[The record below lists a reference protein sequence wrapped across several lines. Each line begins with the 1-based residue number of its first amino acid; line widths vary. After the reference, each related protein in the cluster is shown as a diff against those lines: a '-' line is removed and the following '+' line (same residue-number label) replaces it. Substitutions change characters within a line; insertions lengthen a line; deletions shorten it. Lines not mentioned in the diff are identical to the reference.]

1 MPNEESPTKTENK
14 SSTTSTSGA
23 LVIVDGSGL
32 HGLEARPKF
41 LTYLGQLW
49 QRRHFVRAEAK
60 TKSFSDGRDMLLGN
74 LWVILNPLLQVAIYA
89 LIFGVVLQI
98 SRGMDNFIGF
108 LVIGVIY
115 FGFVATALTSSSN
128 LIRGSR
134 GLISSFSFP
143 KASLIFSSILRQ
155 ALDNVVPA
163 IVALIVALLF
173 QPTVI
178 INWTFLLLPLHFLL
192 LHVFAAGSS
201 LIIARA
207 VAFIPD
213 LKGIVSLVSRG
224 LFFMSGVF
232 FPISRFDGHPVLMAI
247 MEGNPVYQFLS
258 IARAIILEG
267 SPGATHMWIQL
278 IFWSF
283 GLFAFGLVYF
293 WHAEARYASV
303 K

>member
-1 MPNEESPTKTENK
+1 MPNEESSNKTEHK
-14 SSTTSTSGA
+14 LSSNSTSGS

-32 HGLEARPKF
+32 LGLEARPNF
-41 LTYLGQLW
+41 STYLGQLW

-74 LWVILNPLLQVAIYA
+74 VWVILNPLLQVAIYA
-89 LIFGVVLQI
+89 LIFGVVLRI

-115 FGFVATALTSSSN
+115 FGFIATSLTSSSN

-143 KASLIFSSILRQ
+143 KASLVFSSILRQ
-155 ALDNVVPA
+155 TLDNIVPA
-163 IVALIVALLF
+163 IVAFVVAQLF
-173 QPTVI
+173 QPTIV
-178 INWTFLLLPLHFLL
+178 INWTILLLPLHFLL
-192 LHVFAAGSS
+192 LHIFATGCS

-213 LKGIVSLVSRG
+213 LKGIVSLISRG

-232 FPISRFDGHPVLMAI
+232 FPISRFDGHPALMAI
-247 MEGNPVYQFLS
+247 MEGNPIFQFLS

-267 SPGATHMWIQL
+267 SPGTADMWIQL
-278 IFWSF
+278 VLWSF
-283 GLFAFGLVYF
+283 GLIALGLVYF